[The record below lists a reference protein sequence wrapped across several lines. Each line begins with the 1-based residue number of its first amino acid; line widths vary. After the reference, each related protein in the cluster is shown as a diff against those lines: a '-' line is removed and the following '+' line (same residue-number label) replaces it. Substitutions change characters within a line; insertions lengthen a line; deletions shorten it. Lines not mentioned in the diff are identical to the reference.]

1 MKKNI
6 IKLLLCIFL
15 ITPISIASAETIV
28 LINPFTV
35 PAGKLEE
42 SVKFWEKARDFLQ
55 NEPGYISTKLHQSIK
70 PDATYQLVN
79 VAVWESSEA
88 FASAT
93 QKMKEYLR
101 SEKIKMVEGLKYDP
115 ALYRVIR
122 K

>member
-6 IKLLLCIFL
+6 IKILLSIFFL
-15 ITPISIASAETIV
+15 TTASIASAENVV
-28 LINPFTV
+28 LINPFMV

-42 SVKFWEKARDFLQ
+42 SVVFWEKARDFLQ
-55 NEPGYISTKLHQSIK
+55 NQPGYVSTKLHQSLQT
-70 PDATYQLVN
+70 DATYHLVN
-79 VAVWESSEA
+79 IAEWESVET

>member
-15 ITPISIASAETIV
+15 ITPASIAFAETVV
-28 LINPFTV
+28 LVNPFTV

-42 SVKFWEKARDFLQ
+42 SVKYWEKARDFLQ
-55 NEPGYISTKLHQSIK
+55 DEPGYISTKLHQSIQ

-79 VAVWESSEA
+79 IAEWESGEA
-88 FASAT
+88 FAI
-93 QKMKEYLR
+93 QRMKKYLR

-115 ALYRVIR
+115 ALFRVIR

>member
-6 IKLLLCIFL
+6 IKLLMGIIL
-15 ITPISIASAETIV
+15 TTSASIASADSVV

-35 PAGKLEE
+35 PAGKYEE

-55 NEPGYISTKLHQSIK
+55 QEPGYISTKLHQSIQ
-70 PDATYQLVN
+70 PGATYQLIN
-79 VAVWESSEA
+79 VAEWESVESYT
-88 FASAT
+88 SAT
-93 QKMKEYLR
+93 QKMRDYFR
-101 SEKIKMVEGLKYDP
+101 TEKIRMVEGLKYDP